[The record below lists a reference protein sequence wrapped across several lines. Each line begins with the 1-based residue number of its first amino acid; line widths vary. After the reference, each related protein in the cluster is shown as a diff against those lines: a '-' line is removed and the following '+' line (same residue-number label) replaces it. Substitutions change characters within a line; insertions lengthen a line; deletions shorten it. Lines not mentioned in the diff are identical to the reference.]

1 MAASQQIAIRNKIV
15 GILVKQVRSRSGIS
29 QRECAELLDCSS
41 DAFARYEQGE
51 QGLSLP
57 QIEALA
63 YLLGV
68 PPASLWDDEHGAA
81 APVVEET
88 VPMGQLLA
96 LRRKMVAIEFRKC
109 RASAGLTATEAADLL
124 GWAPETIPQFES
136 GKADIPLAALEVAA
150 GWCGKTLDDFVDE
163 ETSLLSKGQQEREVL
178 ARLAEMPA
186 DVRDFVL
193 KPTNALYLRIAMLL
207 SAMKA
212 DSLRQIAETLL
223 DITY

>member
-15 GILVKQVRSRSGIS
+15 GILVKQVRTRSGIS
-29 QRECAELLDCSS
+29 RRECAELLGCSPE
-41 DAFARYEQGE
+41 AFAQYEQGE
-51 QGLSLP
+51 LGLSLP

-68 PPASLWDDEHGAA
+68 PPASLWDDEHGST
-81 APVVEET
+81 APGRQEA
-88 VPMGQLLA
+88 VPMGQIMA

-109 RASAGLTATEAADLL
+109 RASSGLTTAEAASLL
-124 GWAPETIPQFES
+124 ACTPETIPEFES
-136 GKADIPLAALEVAA
+136 GKADIPLAALEIAA
-150 GWCGKTLDDFVDE
+150 GWCGKALGDLVDE
-163 ETSLLSKGQQEREVL
+163 ETPLLSKAQQEREIL
-178 ARLAEMPA
+178 ARLEELPA

-193 KPTNALYLRIAMLL
+193 RPTNALYLRIAMLL